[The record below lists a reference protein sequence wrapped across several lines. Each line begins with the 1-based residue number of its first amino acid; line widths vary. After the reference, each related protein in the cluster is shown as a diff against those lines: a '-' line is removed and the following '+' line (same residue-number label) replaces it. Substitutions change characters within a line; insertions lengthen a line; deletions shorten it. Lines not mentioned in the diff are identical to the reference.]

1 MESRGAAP
9 ERGANQEAGAGMEGL
24 ATAAAARGPDEEA
37 AAGARRRGARR
48 MQGMGSGARVKDLGA
63 GAGRVC
69 LWVLG
74 RVEFVGGMKQRRE
87 RGGRR
92 AEEHDEED
100 RASLLFL

>member
-1 MESRGAAP
+1 
-9 ERGANQEAGAGMEGL
+9 MEGL
-24 ATAAAARGPDEEA
+24 ATAAAARGADEEA

-69 LWVLG
+69 LCVLW
-74 RVEFVGGMKQRRE
+74 RVEFVCGERSSGE

-92 AEEHDEED
+92 AEEHDEEE